1 MARRYRSQAK
11 RNVLL
16 AQLLGCLV
24 AAGGNRSSPTGRR
37 CSYSRGSP
45 ARFAVLDWCG
55 LLRAPA
61 GSVALRPFESRRV
74 KLGVDD
80 GALDVSV
87 AEESLNRP
95 RIHALLREVESLGV
109 PEHVRV
115 HRERQPG
122 LLSCP
127 LHDVV
132 DVSSGSGGRNSCSPP
147 PSIIGLRES
156 DLRLL
161 KRSSIDLTKNVVT
174 ITTQPS
180 VVAISARCRAVI
192 VETTLR
198 PS

>member
-1 MARRYRSQAK
+1 MARRYRSQTK

-24 AAGGNRSSPTGRR
+24 AAGGKRGSPTGRR

-55 LLRAPA
+55 LLPAPA

-87 AEESLNRP
+87 SEEPLNRP

-115 HRERQPG
+115 HRDGSPA
-122 LLSCP
+122 
-127 LHDVV
+127 
-132 DVSSGSGGRNSCSPP
+132 SSRALFTMWWTFQAVPAVETHAHRA
-147 PSIIGLRES
+147 IDLGLRES

-161 KRSSIDLTKNVVT
+161 KRSSVDLTKNVVA
-174 ITTQPS
+174 ITTQPA